1 MAAGLWTLSSSEPG
15 RFPAHR
21 PPLAPAPSAG
31 EAEDRVALRSVVLQ
45 AEQGQIQ
52 IHTENIFPIIKKAVY
67 SGHEV
72 FLRELVSNG
81 VDAISKRR
89 MAAMAGD
96 CSEGPEG
103 KISIRI
109 DREAKTLTISDNG
122 IGMSADEVKRYI
134 NQVAFSSA
142 EDFLEKYKSE
152 SDAIIGHFG
161 LGFYSSFMVAKQVE
175 LVTLSAREGSEAVC
189 WSCDGSPSFNLEGAE
204 RSEPGTD
211 VVLHLMEEELEYI
224 EPARIKT
231 LITTYCDF
239 MPVEVQLEGETVNKR
254 EAPWRKSARDLKDED
269 YIELYRYLYPFQGDP
284 LLWVHLNTDY
294 PYNLQG
300 ILYFPKFTGRAD
312 WEKGE
317 IRLYC
322 NQVFVSDS
330 IKEVVPRYLLPLRGV
345 IDSPDIPLNVSRS
358 ALQTDRRVRS
368 IGGFVAK
375 KVGDR
380 LKELHR
386 DDPKRYAEIWE
397 SLAPFIKIGAMEDEK
412 FADQVAELVLFGTTA
427 PAKEQPA
434 GDQDGD
440 AWSDV
445 SKVIDP
451 IPGEGGKAYT
461 TLSGYRARLDA
472 AHDKRILY
480 CTDEAAQA
488 GALALWKS
496 QGAEVLLAD
505 TFIDSQFI
513 PWLEYRHEELKFQ
526 RVDAELDDSL
536 QEKDSELADAEGK
549 DASEKLREL
558 FKAAL
563 ANDKVT
569 IQVQSLKGDT
579 APAALILLP
588 EQMRRINDMGALMEQ
603 RLPGLPEHHVLLVNR
618 RHRLVE
624 GLLKLS
630 AGSVITTPGA
640 GAAASPSQQLAD
652 DLGRHLYEMARLAV
666 GGLEPNE
673 LAGFQQRSADL
684 MGRLMERGL

>member
-1 MAAGLWTLSSSEPG
+1 MT
-15 RFPAHR
+15 
-21 PPLAPAPSAG
+21 
-31 EAEDRVALRSVVLQ
+31 VL
-45 AEQGQIQ
+45 EQGQIQ

-96 CSEGPEG
+96 CSEGPEA

-109 DREAKTLTISDNG
+109 DREAQTLTISDNG
-122 IGMSADEVKRYI
+122 IGMNVDEVKRYI

-142 EDFLEKYKSE
+142 EDFLEKYKQE
-152 SDAIIGHFG
+152 NDAIIGHFG

-175 LVTLSAREGSEAVC
+175 LVSLSASAGAEAVR
-189 WSCDGSPSFNLEGAE
+189 WSCDGSPNFSLEQAE

-211 VVLHLMEEELEYI
+211 VILHLMEEELEYI
-224 EPARIKT
+224 EPARIRT

-239 MPVEVQLEGETVNKR
+239 LPVEVQLEGETVNKR
-254 EAPWRKSARDLKDED
+254 EAPWRKSPRDLTDND

-300 ILYFPKFTGRAD
+300 ILFFPKSTGRAD

-317 IRLYC
+317 IKLYC
-322 NQVFVSDS
+322 NNVFVSDS

-386 DDPKRYAEIWE
+386 DDPKRYAESWE

-412 FADQVAELVLFGTTA
+412 FADQVADLVLFGTSASPT
-427 PAKEQPA
+427 EQEP
-434 GDQDGD
+434 GEVE
-440 AWSDV
+440 S
-445 SKVIDP
+445 IDP

-461 TLSGYRARLDA
+461 TLAGYRTRLDA
-472 AHDKRILY
+472 ANDKRILY
-480 CTDEAAQA
+480 CTDEAGQA

-505 TFIDSQFI
+505 TFIDTQFI

-526 RVDAELDDSL
+526 RVDSELDESL
-536 QEKDSELADAEGK
+536 QEKESEISDADGK
-549 DASEKLREL
+549 DSSEKLRDL

-569 IQVQSLKGDT
+569 IQVQALKGDNS
-579 APAALILLP
+579 PAALILLP

-603 RLPGLPEHHVLLVNR
+603 RLPGLPDHHVLLVNR
-618 RHRLVE
+618 KHPLVE

-630 AGSVITTPGA
+630 AGSVITTG
-640 GAAASPSQQLAD
+640 GSGGSSPSQQLAD
-652 DLGRHLYEMARLAV
+652 DLGRHVYELARLAV

-673 LAGFQQRSADL
+673 LAGFQQRSSDL
-684 MGRLMERGL
+684 MGKLMERGL

>member
-1 MAAGLWTLSSSEPG
+1 
-15 RFPAHR
+15 
-21 PPLAPAPSAG
+21 
-31 EAEDRVALRSVVLQ
+31 VVLQ

-96 CSEGPEG
+96 CSEGSEG
-103 KISIRI
+103 RISIRI
-109 DREAKTLTISDNG
+109 DREANTLTISDNG

-175 LVTLSAREGSEAVC
+175 LVSLSAREGSEAVR
-189 WSCDGSPSFNLEGAE
+189 WSCDGSPRFNLEAAE

-211 VVLHLMEEELEYI
+211 VILHLMEEELEYI
-224 EPARIKT
+224 EPSRIRT

-239 MPVEVQLEGETVNKR
+239 LPVEVQLEGETVNKR
-254 EAPWRKSARDLKDED
+254 EAPWRKSPRDLTDND

-300 ILYFPKFTGRAD
+300 ILYFPKSTGRAD

-317 IRLYC
+317 IKLYC
-322 NQVFVSDS
+322 NNVFVSDS

-375 KVGDR
+375 KVADR
-380 LKELHR
+380 LKQLHR
-386 DDPKRYAEIWE
+386 DEPKRYAEIWE
-397 SLAPFIKIGAMEDEK
+397 SLAPFIKIGAMEDDK
-412 FADQVAELVLFGTTA
+412 FAEQVADLVLFGTTA
-427 PAKEQPA
+427 QAQEQPA
-434 GDQDGD
+434 QAQEQPAQAQEQPDAADDQ
-440 AWSDV
+440 ASQ
-445 SKVIDP
+445 SASLDP
-451 IPGEGGKAYT
+451 IPAENGKAYT
-461 TLSGYRARLDA
+461 TLSGYRSRLA
-472 AHDKRILY
+472 ADIDKRILY
-480 CTDEAAQA
+480 CTDEAGQA

-505 TFIDSQFI
+505 TFIDTQFI

-526 RVDAELDDSL
+526 RVDSELDDSL
-536 QEKDSELADAEGK
+536 QEKESELSDADGK
-549 DASEKLREL
+549 DSSEKLRDL

-569 IQVQSLKGDT
+569 IQVQALKGEN

-603 RLPGLPEHHVLLVNR
+603 RLPGLPDHHVLLINR
-618 RHRLVE
+618 KHSLVE
-624 GLLKLS
+624 GLIKLS
-630 AGSVITTPGA
+630 AGSVITGA
-640 GAAASPSQQLAD
+640 GGSSPSQQLAD
-652 DLGRHLYEMARLAV
+652 DLSRHLYEMARLAV
-666 GGLEPNE
+666 GGLEPNQ
-673 LAGFQQRSADL
+673 LAGFQQRSCDL
-684 MGRLMERGL
+684 MGKLMERGL

>member
-1 MAAGLWTLSSSEPG
+1 MNA
-15 RFPAHR
+15 
-21 PPLAPAPSAG
+21 
-31 EAEDRVALRSVVLQ
+31 VVLQ

-96 CSEGPEG
+96 CSEGPEP

-142 EDFLEKYKSE
+142 EDFLEKYKQE
-152 SDAIIGHFG
+152 DDAIIGHFG

-175 LVTLSAREGSEAVC
+175 LVTLSAREGSEAVR
-189 WSCDGSPSFNLEGAE
+189 WSCDGSPNFSLESAE

-211 VVLHLMEEELEYI
+211 VILHLMEEEEEYI
-224 EPARIKT
+224 EPARIRT

-254 EAPWRKSARDLKDED
+254 EAPWRKSPRDLTDND

-300 ILYFPKFTGRAD
+300 ILYFPKSTGRAD

-317 IRLYC
+317 IKLYC
-322 NQVFVSDS
+322 NNVFVSDS

-375 KVGDR
+375 KVADR
-380 LKELHR
+380 LKQLHR
-386 DDPKRYAEIWE
+386 DEPKRYAEIWE
-397 SLAPFIKIGAMEDEK
+397 SLAPFIKIGAMEDDK
-412 FADQVAELVLFGTTA
+412 FAEQVADLVLFGTTA
-427 PAKEQPA
+427 PAGE
-434 GDQDGD
+434 GD
-440 AWSDV
+440 SP
-445 SKVIDP
+445 DP
-451 IPGEGGKAYT
+451 IPGENNKTFT
-461 TLSGYRARLDA
+461 TLAGYRSRLSADN
-472 AHDKRILY
+472 DKRILY
-480 CTDEAAQA
+480 CTDEAGQA
-488 GALALWKS
+488 GALALWKG

-505 TFIDSQFI
+505 TFIDTQFI

-526 RVDAELDDSL
+526 RVDSELDDSL
-536 QEKDSELADAEGK
+536 QEKESELADADGK
-549 DASEKLREL
+549 DSSEKVRDL
-558 FKAAL
+558 FKNAL
-563 ANDKVT
+563 NNDKVT
-569 IQVQSLKGDT
+569 IQVQALKGDN

-603 RLPGLPEHHVLLVNR
+603 RLPGLPDHHVLLVNR
-618 RHRLVE
+618 KHRLVE

-630 AGSVITTPGA
+630 AGSVITGA
-640 GAAASPSQQLAD
+640 GASSPSQQLAD
-652 DLGRHLYEMARLAV
+652 DLSRHVYEMARLAV
-666 GGLEPNE
+666 GGLEPNQ
-673 LAGFQQRSADL
+673 LAGFQQRSCDL
-684 MGRLMERGL
+684 MGQLMDRGL

>member
-1 MAAGLWTLSSSEPG
+1 MG
-15 RFPAHR
+15 RGIWAIPRRVPA
-21 PPLAPAPSAG
+21 
-31 EAEDRVALRSVVLQ
+31 VLQ

-96 CSEGPEG
+96 CSEGSDG
-103 KISIRI
+103 KIQIRI

-122 IGMSADEVKRYI
+122 IGMTADEVKRYI

-161 LGFYSSFMVAKQVE
+161 LGFYSSFMVAAQVE
-175 LVTLSAREGSEAVC
+175 LVTLSAREGSEAVR
-189 WSCDGSPSFNLEGAE
+189 WSCDGSPRFSLEAAS
-204 RSEPGTD
+204 RSEAGTD
-211 VVLHLMEEELEYI
+211 VILHLMEEELEYI

-254 EAPWRKSARDLKDED
+254 EAPWRKSPRDLSDQD

-300 ILYFPKFTGRAD
+300 ILYFPKLTGRAD

-317 IRLYC
+317 IKLYC

-386 DDPKRYAEIWE
+386 DEPKRYAEIWE
-397 SLAPFIKIGAMEDEK
+397 SLAPFIKIGAMEDDK
-412 FADQVAELVLFGTTA
+412 FADQVADLVLFGTTS
-427 PAKEQPA
+427 PAT
-434 GDQDGD
+434 D
-440 AWSDV
+440 ADSA
-445 SKVIDP
+445 DP
-451 IPGEGGKAYT
+451 IPAEGGKTFT
-461 TLSGYRARLDA
+461 TLSGYRSRLDA
-472 AHDKRILY
+472 ANDKRILY
-480 CTDEAAQA
+480 CTDEAGQA

-526 RVDAELDDSL
+526 RVDAELDDTL
-536 QEKDSELADAEGK
+536 QDKESELADAEGK
-549 DASEKLREL
+549 DSSEKLRDL

-563 ANDKVT
+563 ADDKVT
-569 IQVQSLKGDT
+569 IQVQALKGDN

-603 RLPGLPEHHVLLVNR
+603 RLPGLPDHHVLLINR
-618 RHRLVE
+618 RHKLVE

-630 AGSVITTPGA
+630 AGSVITGA
-640 GAAASPSQQLAD
+640 TGGSPSQQLAD
-652 DLGRHLYEMARLAV
+652 DLSRHLYEMARLAV
-666 GGLEPNE
+666 GGLEPNQ
-673 LAGFQQRSADL
+673 LAGFQQRSSDL

>member
-1 MAAGLWTLSSSEPG
+1 MP
-15 RFPAHR
+15 
-21 PPLAPAPSAG
+21 
-31 EAEDRVALRSVVLQ
+31 VL
-45 AEQGQIQ
+45 EEKGQIQ

-96 CSEGPEG
+96 CSEGAEG
-103 KISIRI
+103 LINVRI
-109 DREAKTLTISDNG
+109 DREKNTLTISDNG
-122 IGMSADEVKRYI
+122 IGMDADEVKRYI

-152 SDAIIGHFG
+152 GDAIIGHFG

-175 LVTLSAREGSEAVC
+175 LVTLSAREGSEAVR
-189 WSCDGSPSFNLEGAE
+189 WSCDGSPSFTLEAAE

-211 VVLHLMEEELEYI
+211 VILHLMEEELEYI
-224 EPARIKT
+224 EPSRIRT

-239 MPVEVQLEGETVNKR
+239 LPVAVQLEGETVNKR
-254 EAPWRKSARDLKDED
+254 ESPWRKSPRDLSDND

-300 ILYFPKFTGRAD
+300 ILFFPKSSGRAD

-317 IRLYC
+317 IKLYC
-322 NQVFVSDS
+322 NNVFVSDS

-375 KVGDR
+375 KVADR
-380 LKELHR
+380 LKQLHK
-386 DDPKRYAEIWE
+386 DEPKRYAEIWE
-397 SLAPFIKIGAMEDEK
+397 SLAPFIKIGAMEDDK
-412 FADQVAELVLFGTTA
+412 FADQVADLVLFGTTA
-427 PAKEQPA
+427 QPQEQEQEQPA
-434 GDQDGD
+434 ATDEPTSANQGL
-440 AWSDV
+440 
-445 SKVIDP
+445 DP
-451 IPGEGGKAYT
+451 IPGENGKVFT
-461 TLSGYRARLDA
+461 TLAGYRSRLDA
-472 AHDKRILY
+472 ANDKRILY
-480 CTDEAAQA
+480 CSDEAGQA
-488 GALALWKS
+488 GPLALWKS

-505 TFIDSQFI
+505 TFIDTQFI

-526 RVDAELDDSL
+526 RVDSELDDSL
-536 QEKDSELADAEGK
+536 QEKESELADADGK
-549 DASEKLREL
+549 DSSEKLRSL
-558 FKAAL
+558 FKGAL

-569 IQVQSLKGDT
+569 IQVQALKGDD

-603 RLPGLPEHHVLLVNR
+603 RLPSLPDHHVLVVNR
-618 RHRLVE
+618 RHPLVE

-630 AGSVITTPGA
+630 AGSVITTPG
-640 GAAASPSQQLAD
+640 GSVGGSSPSQQLAD
-652 DLGRHLYEMARLAV
+652 DLSRHLYELARLTV
-666 GGLEPNE
+666 GGLEPNQ
-673 LAGFQQRSADL
+673 LAGFQQRSAAV
-684 MGRLMERGL
+684 MSRLMERGL

>member
-1 MAAGLWTLSSSEPG
+1 MT
-15 RFPAHR
+15 
-21 PPLAPAPSAG
+21 
-31 EAEDRVALRSVVLQ
+31 VL
-45 AEQGQIQ
+45 EQGQIQ

-96 CSEGPEG
+96 CSEGPEA

-109 DREAKTLTISDNG
+109 DREAKTLTITDNG
-122 IGMSADEVKRYI
+122 IGMNVDEVKRYI

-142 EDFLEKYKSE
+142 EDFLEKYKQE
-152 SDAIIGHFG
+152 NDAIIGHFG

-175 LVTLSAREGSEAVC
+175 LVSLSASAGAEAVR
-189 WSCDGSPSFNLEGAE
+189 WSCDGSPNFSLEEAE

-211 VVLHLMEEELEYI
+211 VILHLMEEELEYI
-224 EPARIKT
+224 EPARIRT

-239 MPVEVQLEGETVNKR
+239 LPVQVQLEGETVNKR
-254 EAPWRKSARDLKDED
+254 EAPWRKSPRDLSDND

-300 ILYFPKFTGRAD
+300 ILFFPKSSGRAD

-317 IRLYC
+317 IKLYC
-322 NQVFVSDS
+322 NNVFVSDS

-380 LKELHR
+380 LKELHKE
-386 DDPKRYAEIWE
+386 DPKRYADSWE

-412 FADQVAELVLFGTTA
+412 FADQVADLVLFGTSA
-427 PAKEQPA
+427 SPAEQQP
-434 GDQDGD
+434 GEDE
-440 AWSDV
+440 S
-445 SKVIDP
+445 IDP
-451 IPGEGGKAYT
+451 IPGENGKAYT
-461 TLSGYRARLDA
+461 TLAGYRTRLDA
-472 AHDKRILY
+472 ANDKRILY
-480 CTDEAAQA
+480 CTDEAGQA

-505 TFIDSQFI
+505 TFIDTQFI

-526 RVDAELDDSL
+526 RVDSELDESL
-536 QEKDSELADAEGK
+536 QEKESEISDADGK
-549 DASEKLREL
+549 DNSEKLRDL

-569 IQVQSLKGDT
+569 IQVQALKGEN

-588 EQMRRINDMGALMEQ
+588 EQMRRLNDMGALMEQ
-603 RLPGLPEHHVLLVNR
+603 RLPGLPDHHVLLVNR
-618 RHRLVE
+618 KHKLVE
-624 GLLKLS
+624 GLLTLS
-630 AGSVITTPGA
+630 AGSVITTSGS
-640 GAAASPSQQLAD
+640 GNSSSPSQQLAD
-652 DLGRHLYEMARLAV
+652 DLGRHVYELARLAV

-684 MGRLMERGL
+684 MGKLMQRGL

>member
-1 MAAGLWTLSSSEPG
+1 MT
-15 RFPAHR
+15 
-21 PPLAPAPSAG
+21 
-31 EAEDRVALRSVVLQ
+31 VL
-45 AEQGQIQ
+45 EQGQIQ

-89 MAAMAGD
+89 MASMGGD
-96 CSEGPEG
+96 CSEGPEAS
-103 KISIRI
+103 ISIRI
-109 DREAKTLTISDNG
+109 NREANTLTISDNG
-122 IGMSADEVKRYI
+122 IGMTADEVKRYI

-142 EDFLEKYKSE
+142 EDFLEKYKQE

-175 LVTLSAREGSEAVC
+175 LVTLSARPDSQAVR
-189 WSCDGSPSFNLEGAE
+189 WSCDGSPNFSLEAAD

-211 VVLHLMEEELEYI
+211 VILHLMEEELEYI
-224 EPARIKT
+224 EPSRIRN

-254 EAPWRKSARDLKDED
+254 EAPWRKSPRDLTDDD
-269 YIELYRYLYPFQGDP
+269 YIQLYRYLYPFQGDP

-300 ILYFPKFTGRAD
+300 ILYFPKLTGRAD

-368 IGGFVAK
+368 IGSFVAK

-380 LKELHR
+380 LKQLHQ
-386 DDPKRYAEIWE
+386 DDAKRYAEIWE
-397 SLAPFIKIGAMEDEK
+397 SLAPFIKIGAMEDDK
-412 FADQVAELVLFGTTA
+412 FAEQVADLVLFATSALAQEGGEA
-427 PAKEQPA
+427 ELANP
-434 GDQDGD
+434 
-440 AWSDV
+440 
-445 SKVIDP
+445 DP
-451 IPGEGGKAYT
+451 IPAEGGKAFT
-461 TLSGYRARLDA
+461 TLGGYRSRLTADHA
-472 AHDKRILY
+472 SRILY
-480 CTDEAAQA
+480 CTDEAGQA
-488 GALALWKS
+488 GPLALWKG

-505 TFIDSQFI
+505 TFIDTQFI
-513 PWLEYRHEELKFQ
+513 PWLEMRHGELKFQ

-536 QEKDSELADAEGK
+536 QEKESEISDADGK
-549 DASEKLREL
+549 DASEKVRDL

-563 ANDKVT
+563 ANDKIT
-569 IQVQSLKGDT
+569 IQVQALKGDN

-603 RLPGLPEHHVLLVNR
+603 RLPGLPDHHVLLINR
-618 RHRLVE
+618 KHPLVE

-630 AGSVITTPGA
+630 AGSVITTSA
-640 GAAASPSQQLAD
+640 GSAGGSPSQELATG
-652 DLGRHLYEMARLAV
+652 LGRHVYEMARLAV

-673 LAGFQQRSADL
+673 LAGFQQRSCDL
-684 MGRLMERGL
+684 MGQLMDRGL

>member
-1 MAAGLWTLSSSEPG
+1 MG
-15 RFPAHR
+15 RLPAHGS
-21 PPLAPAPSAG
+21 PLALATTPG
-31 EAEDRVALRSVVLQ
+31 ESGTHVASKTVVLQ

-96 CSEGPEG
+96 CSEGAEG
-103 KISIRI
+103 RISIRI
-109 DREAKTLTISDNG
+109 DREANTLTISDNG
-122 IGMSADEVKRYI
+122 IGMTADEVKRYI

-142 EDFLEKYKSE
+142 EDFLEKYKQE
-152 SDAIIGHFG
+152 NDAIIGHFG

-175 LVTLSAREGSEAVC
+175 LITLSARDGSEAVR
-189 WSCDGSPSFNLEGAE
+189 WSCDGSPNFSLEAAE

-224 EPARIKT
+224 EPARIRT

-254 EAPWRKSARDLKDED
+254 EAPWRKSPRELTDDD

-300 ILYFPKFTGRAD
+300 ILYFPKSTGRAD

-317 IRLYC
+317 IKLYC

-380 LKELHR
+380 LKDLHR

-397 SLAPFIKIGAMEDEK
+397 SLAPFIKIGAMEDDK
-412 FADQVAELVLFGTTA
+412 FADQVSELVLFGTTA
-427 PAKEQPA
+427 SAAEGESP
-434 GDQDGD
+434 
-440 AWSDV
+440 
-445 SKVIDP
+445 DP
-451 IPGEGGKAYT
+451 IPGTDGKAYT
-461 TLSGYRARLDA
+461 TLGGYRSRLDA
-472 AHDKRILY
+472 AQDKRILY
-480 CTDEAAQA
+480 CTDEAGQA
-488 GALALWKS
+488 GALALWKG

-505 TFIDSQFI
+505 TFIDTQFI
-513 PWLEYRHEELKFQ
+513 PWLEYRHSELKFQ
-526 RVDAELDDSL
+526 RVDSELDDSL
-536 QEKDSELADAEGK
+536 QEKESELSDADGK
-549 DASEKLREL
+549 DSSEKVREL
-558 FKAAL
+558 FKTAL

-569 IQVQSLKGDT
+569 IQVQALKGDQ

-618 RHRLVE
+618 RHPLVE

-630 AGSVITTPGA
+630 AGSVITGTGS
-640 GAAASPSQQLAD
+640 SPSQQLAD
-652 DLGRHLYEMARLAV
+652 DLSRHIYEMARLAV
-666 GGLEPNE
+666 GGLEPNQ
-673 LAGFQQRSADL
+673 LAGFQQRSCDL
-684 MGRLMERGL
+684 MGRLMERGI

>member
-1 MAAGLWTLSSSEPG
+1 MHET
-15 RFPAHR
+15 
-21 PPLAPAPSAG
+21 
-31 EAEDRVALRSVVLQ
+31 VLQ
-45 AEQGQIQ
+45 TEQGQIQ

-103 KISIRI
+103 KVSIRI

-122 IGMSADEVKRYI
+122 IGMNAEEVKRYI

-175 LVTLSAREGSEAVC
+175 LVTLSAREGSEAVR
-189 WSCDGSPSFNLEGAE
+189 WSCDGSPSFTLEAAE

-211 VVLHLMEEELEYI
+211 VILHLMEEELEYI
-224 EPARIKT
+224 EPARIRT

-239 MPVEVQLEGETVNKR
+239 LPVEVQLEGETVNKR
-254 EAPWRKSARDLKDED
+254 ESPWRKSPRDLSDND

-294 PYNLQG
+294 PYTLQG
-300 ILYFPKFTGRAD
+300 ILYFPKSTGRAD

-317 IRLYC
+317 IKLYC
-322 NQVFVSDS
+322 NNVFVSDS

-386 DDPKRYAEIWE
+386 DDPKRYAEIWD
-397 SLAPFIKIGAMEDEK
+397 SLAPFIKIGAMEDDK

-427 PAKEQPA
+427 AATQDEPAEGQ
-434 GDQDGD
+434 
-440 AWSDV
+440 SL
-445 SKVIDP
+445 DP
-451 IPGEGGKAYT
+451 IPGPEGKAFT
-461 TLSGYRARLDA
+461 TLSGYRSRLEA
-472 AHDKRILY
+472 GNDKRILY

-505 TFIDSQFI
+505 TFIDTQFI
-513 PWLEYRHEELKFQ
+513 PWLEQRHEELKFQ
-526 RVDAELDDSL
+526 RVDSELDDSL
-536 QEKDSELADAEGK
+536 QEQESELADADGK

-558 FKAAL
+558 FRKAL
-563 ANDKVT
+563 NNDKVT
-569 IQVQSLKGDT
+569 LQVQALKGDN

-588 EQMRRINDMGALMEQ
+588 EQMRRFNDLDALMQ
-603 RLPGLPEHHVLLVNR
+603 QKLPGLPDHHVLLINR
-618 RHRLVE
+618 RHPLVA
-624 GLLKLS
+624 GLQKLS
-630 AGSVITTPGA
+630 AGAILTT
-640 GAAASPSQQLAD
+640 GAAESPSEQLAG
-652 DLGRHLYEMARLAV
+652 DLSRHLYDLARLAV

-673 LAGFQQRSADL
+673 LAGFQQRSSDL
-684 MGRLMERGL
+684 MGRLMEKLA

>member
-1 MAAGLWTLSSSEPG
+1 
-15 RFPAHR
+15 
-21 PPLAPAPSAG
+21 
-31 EAEDRVALRSVVLQ
+31 
-45 AEQGQIQ
+45 
-52 IHTENIFPIIKKAVY
+52 
-67 SGHEV
+67 
-72 FLRELVSNG
+72 
-81 VDAISKRR
+81 
-89 MAAMAGD
+89 
-96 CSEGPEG
+96 
-103 KISIRI
+103 
-109 DREAKTLTISDNG
+109 
-122 IGMSADEVKRYI
+122 
-134 NQVAFSSA
+134 
-142 EDFLEKYKSE
+142 
-152 SDAIIGHFG
+152 
-161 LGFYSSFMVAKQVE
+161 VAKQVE
-175 LVTLSAREGSEAVC
+175 LVSLSASAGAEAVR
-189 WSCDGSPSFNLEGAE
+189 WSCDGSPNFSLEQAE

-211 VVLHLMEEELEYI
+211 VILHLMEEELEYI
-224 EPARIKT
+224 EPARIRT

-239 MPVEVQLEGETVNKR
+239 LPVEVQLEGETVNKR
-254 EAPWRKSARDLKDED
+254 EAPWRKSPRDLSDND

-300 ILYFPKFTGRAD
+300 ILFFPKSSGRAD

-317 IRLYC
+317 IKLYC
-322 NQVFVSDS
+322 NNVFVSDS

-386 DDPKRYAEIWE
+386 DDPKRYAESWE

-412 FADQVAELVLFGTTA
+412 FADQVADLVLFGTSASPT
-427 PAKEQPA
+427 EQEP
-434 GDQDGD
+434 GEGE
-440 AWSDV
+440 S
-445 SKVIDP
+445 IDP

-461 TLSGYRARLDA
+461 TLAGYRTRLDA
-472 AHDKRILY
+472 ANDKRILY
-480 CTDEAAQA
+480 CTDEAGQA

-505 TFIDSQFI
+505 TFIDTQFI

-526 RVDAELDDSL
+526 RVDSELDESL
-536 QEKDSELADAEGK
+536 QEKESEISDADGK
-549 DASEKLREL
+549 DSSEKLRDL

-569 IQVQSLKGDT
+569 IQVQALKGDNS
-579 APAALILLP
+579 PAALILLP

-603 RLPGLPEHHVLLVNR
+603 RLPGLPDHHVLLVNR
-618 RHRLVE
+618 KHPLVE

-630 AGSVITTPGA
+630 AGSVITTG
-640 GAAASPSQQLAD
+640 GSGGSSPSQQLAD
-652 DLGRHLYEMARLAV
+652 DLGRHVYELARLAV

-673 LAGFQQRSADL
+673 LAGFQQRSSDL
-684 MGRLMERGL
+684 MGKLMERGL

>member
-1 MAAGLWTLSSSEPG
+1 
-15 RFPAHR
+15 
-21 PPLAPAPSAG
+21 
-31 EAEDRVALRSVVLQ
+31 VVLQ

-96 CSEGPEG
+96 CSEGSEG
-103 KISIRI
+103 RIEIRI

-161 LGFYSSFMVAKQVE
+161 LGFYSSFMVARQVE
-175 LVTLSAREGSEAVC
+175 LVTLSAREGSEAVR
-189 WSCDGSPSFNLEGAE
+189 WSCDGSPSFNLEAAE
-204 RSEPGTD
+204 RGEPGTD
-211 VVLHLMEEELEYI
+211 VILHLMDDELEYI

-254 EAPWRKSARDLKDED
+254 EAPWRKSPRDLSDND

-380 LKELHR
+380 LKELYR
-386 DDPKRYAEIWE
+386 GDPKRYAEIWE

-427 PAKEQPA
+427 PAQQQPVA
-434 GDQDGD
+434 SDSGEPSGD
-440 AWSDV
+440 AWADED
-445 SKVIDP
+445 KAIDP
-451 IPGEGGKAYT
+451 IPGDGGKAYT
-461 TLSGYRARLDA
+461 TLAGYRSRLEA
-472 AHDKRILY
+472 TSDKRILY
-480 CTDEAAQA
+480 CTDEAGQA

-513 PWLEYRHEELKFQ
+513 PWLEYRHEDLKFQ

-569 IQVQSLKGDT
+569 IQVQSLKGET

-640 GAAASPSQQLAD
+640 GASASPSQQLAD

>member
-1 MAAGLWTLSSSEPG
+1 MT
-15 RFPAHR
+15 
-21 PPLAPAPSAG
+21 
-31 EAEDRVALRSVVLQ
+31 VL
-45 AEQGQIQ
+45 EQGQIQ

-96 CSEGPEG
+96 CSEGTEG
-103 KISIRI
+103 IIAIRI

-122 IGMSADEVKRYI
+122 IGMTADEVKRYI

-161 LGFYSSFMVAKQVE
+161 LGFYSSFMVASRVE
-175 LVTLSAREGSEAVC
+175 LVSLSARPGAEAVR
-189 WSCDGSPSFNLEGAE
+189 WSCDGSPNFSLEGAE

-211 VVLHLMEEELEYI
+211 VILHLMEEELEYI
-224 EPARIKT
+224 EPSRIRT

-239 MPVEVQLEGETVNKR
+239 LPVAVQLDGETVNKR
-254 EAPWRKSARDLKDED
+254 EAPWRKSPRDLSDDD
-269 YIELYRYLYPFQGDP
+269 YINLYRYLYPFQGDP

-300 ILYFPKFTGRAD
+300 ILYFPRITGRAD

-386 DDPKRYAEIWE
+386 DEPARYAEIWD

-412 FADQVAELVLFGTTA
+412 FAEQVADLILYGTTA
-427 PAKEQPA
+427 AAAQPA
-434 GDQDGD
+434 EDAEETTGLDPVATDGRT
-440 AWSDV
+440 
-445 SKVIDP
+445 
-451 IPGEGGKAYT
+451 YT
-461 TLSGYRARLDA
+461 TLAGYRGRLASDNA
-472 AHDKRILY
+472 DRILY
-480 CTDEAAQA
+480 CTDEAGQA
-488 GALALWKS
+488 GALALWKG

-505 TFIDSQFI
+505 TLIDSQFI
-513 PWLEYRHEELKFQ
+513 PWLEARHGDLRFQ
-526 RVDAELDDSL
+526 RVDAELDASL
-536 QEKDSELADAEGK
+536 HEPESELADAEGK
-549 DASEKLREL
+549 DSGEKLRDL

-563 ANDKVT
+563 SNDKIT
-569 IQVQSLKGDT
+569 IQVQSLKGEGS
-579 APAALILLP
+579 PAALILLP
-588 EQMRRINDMGALMEQ
+588 EQMRRLNDMGALMEQ
-603 RLPGLPEHHVLLVNR
+603 RLPGLPDHHVLLVNR
-618 RHRLVE
+618 RHPLVE

-630 AGSVITTPGA
+630 AGAVLTGSDTT
-640 GAAASPSQQLAD
+640 SPSRQLAE
-652 DLGRHLYEMARLAV
+652 DLSRHIYEVARLAV
-666 GGLEPNE
+666 GGLEPNQ
-673 LAGFQQRSADL
+673 LAGFQQRSSDL
-684 MGRLMERGL
+684 MGQLMQRGF

>member
-1 MAAGLWTLSSSEPG
+1 MNP
-15 RFPAHR
+15 
-21 PPLAPAPSAG
+21 
-31 EAEDRVALRSVVLQ
+31 VVLQ

-89 MAAMAGD
+89 MASMAGD

-103 KISIRI
+103 LINIRI
-109 DREAKTLTISDNG
+109 DREKKTLTISDNG
-122 IGMSADEVKRYI
+122 IGMDADEVKRYI

-152 SDAIIGHFG
+152 NDAIIGHFG
-161 LGFYSSFMVAKQVE
+161 LGFYSSFMVARQVE
-175 LVTLSAREGSEAVC
+175 LVSLSAREGSEAVR
-189 WSCDGSPSFNLEGAE
+189 WSCDGSPNFTLEAAD
-204 RSEPGTD
+204 RNDAGTD
-211 VVLHLMEEELEYI
+211 VILHLMEEELEYI
-224 EPARIKT
+224 EPARIRT

-239 MPVEVQLEGETVNKR
+239 LPVAVQLEGETVNKR
-254 EAPWRKSARDLKDED
+254 ESAWRKNPRDLSDND

-300 ILYFPKFTGRAD
+300 ILYFPRSSGRAD

-317 IRLYC
+317 IKLYC
-322 NQVFVSDS
+322 NNVFVSDS

-375 KVGDR
+375 KVADR
-380 LKELHR
+380 LKQLHR
-386 DDPKRYAEIWE
+386 DEPQRYAEIWE

-412 FADQVAELVLFGTTA
+412 FADQVADLVLFGTTA
-427 PAKEQPA
+427 PGAETA
-434 GDQDGD
+434 AEG
-440 AWSDV
+440 SM
-445 SKVIDP
+445 DP
-451 IPGEGGKAYT
+451 IPAGEGKAFT
-461 TLSGYRARLDA
+461 TLAGYRSRLGPA
-472 AHDKRILY
+472 NDKRILY
-480 CTDEAAQA
+480 CTDEAGQA
-488 GALALWKS
+488 GALALWRS

-505 TFIDSQFI
+505 TFIDTQFI

-536 QEKDSELADAEGK
+536 KDQENELADADGK
-549 DASEKLREL
+549 DAGEKLRDL
-558 FKAAL
+558 FKSAL
-563 ANDKVT
+563 ADDKVT
-569 IQVQSLKGDT
+569 IQVQALKGEG

-588 EQMRRINDMGALMEQ
+588 EQMRRLNDMGALMEQ
-603 RLPGLPEHHVLLVNR
+603 RLPGLPDHHVLLINR
-618 RHRLVE
+618 RHRLVN
-624 GLLKLS
+624 GLLRLS
-630 AGSVITTPGA
+630 AGSVITGTSGA
-640 GAAASPSQQLAD
+640 AAASPSQRLAER
-652 DLGRHLYEMARLAV
+652 LSCHLYETARLAV
-666 GGLEPNE
+666 GGLEPSE

-684 MGRLMERGL
+684 MGELMERGL

>member
-1 MAAGLWTLSSSEPG
+1 
-15 RFPAHR
+15 
-21 PPLAPAPSAG
+21 
-31 EAEDRVALRSVVLQ
+31 VVLQ

-89 MAAMAGD
+89 MASMAGD

-122 IGMSADEVKRYI
+122 IGMTADEVKRYI

-142 EDFLEKYKSE
+142 EDFLEKYKQE

-175 LVTLSAREGSEAVC
+175 LLTRSARGEAEAVR
-189 WSCDGSPSFNLEGAE
+189 WSCDGSPNFSLEAAE

-211 VVLHLMEEELEYI
+211 VILHLMEEEEEYI
-224 EPARIKT
+224 EPARIRT

-254 EAPWRKSARDLKDED
+254 EAPWRKSPRELTDED

-300 ILYFPKFTGRAD
+300 ILYFPKSTGRAD

-317 IRLYC
+317 IKLYC

-368 IGGFVAK
+368 IGNFVAK

-386 DDPKRYAEIWE
+386 DEPKRYAEIWE

-427 PAKEQPA
+427 AAAE
-434 GDQDGD
+434 GDN
-440 AWSDV
+440 A
-445 SKVIDP
+445 DP
-451 IPGEGGKAYT
+451 IAAEAGKAFT
-461 TLSGYRARLDA
+461 TLGGYRSRLSSDN
-472 AHDKRILY
+472 DKRILY
-480 CTDEAAQA
+480 CTDEAGQA

-505 TFIDSQFI
+505 TFIDTQFI

-526 RVDAELDDSL
+526 RVDSELDDSL
-536 QEKDSELADAEGK
+536 QEKESELSDAEGK
-549 DASEKLREL
+549 DSSEKLRDL

-569 IQVQSLKGDT
+569 IQVQALKGEN

-588 EQMRRINDMGALMEQ
+588 EQMRRMNDMGALMEQ
-603 RLPGLPEHHVLLVNR
+603 RLPGLPDHHVLLVNR
-618 RHRLVE
+618 KHRLVE
-624 GLLKLS
+624 GLIKLS
-630 AGSVITTPGA
+630 AGSVLTGTGT
-640 GAAASPSQQLAD
+640 SPSQELAD
-652 DLGRHLYEMARLAV
+652 NLGRHLYEMARLAV

-673 LAGFQQRSADL
+673 LAGFQQRSCDL
-684 MGRLMERGL
+684 MGQLMERGL

>member
-1 MAAGLWTLSSSEPG
+1 M
-15 RFPAHR
+15 
-21 PPLAPAPSAG
+21 
-31 EAEDRVALRSVVLQ
+31 LQ

-96 CSEGPEG
+96 CAEGSEGQ
-103 KISIRI
+103 IRIRI

-122 IGMSADEVKRYI
+122 IGMTADEVKRYI

-142 EDFLEKYKSE
+142 EDFLEKYKQE
-152 SDAIIGHFG
+152 NDAIIGHFG

-175 LVTLSAREGSEAVC
+175 LVTLSARDGSEAVR
-189 WSCDGSPSFNLEGAE
+189 WSCDGSPNFSLEGAE

-224 EPARIKT
+224 EPARIRT

-254 EAPWRKSARDLKDED
+254 EAPWRKSPRDLTDDD

-300 ILYFPKFTGRAD
+300 ILYFPKASGRAD

-317 IRLYC
+317 IKLYC

-380 LKELHR
+380 LKDLHR

-397 SLAPFIKIGAMEDEK
+397 SLAPFIKIGAMEDDK
-412 FADQVAELVLFGTTA
+412 FADQVSDLVLFGTTA
-427 PAKEQPA
+427 GAA
-434 GDQDGD
+434 DGE
-440 AWSDV
+440 SP
-445 SKVIDP
+445 DP
-451 IPGEGGKAYT
+451 IPGADGKAYT
-461 TLSGYRARLDA
+461 TLGGYRSRLDA
-472 AHDKRILY
+472 ANDKRILY
-480 CTDEAAQA
+480 CTDEAGQA
-488 GALALWKS
+488 GALALWTG

-505 TFIDSQFI
+505 TFIDTQFI
-513 PWLEYRHEELKFQ
+513 PWLEYRHNELKFQ
-526 RVDAELDDSL
+526 RVDSELDASL
-536 QEKDSELADAEGK
+536 QEKDTDLSDADGK
-549 DASEKLREL
+549 DSSDKVRDL
-558 FKAAL
+558 FKTAL
-563 ANDKVT
+563 GNDKVT
-569 IQVQSLKGDT
+569 IQVQALKGEQS
-579 APAALILLP
+579 PAALILLP

-618 RHRLVE
+618 RHPLVE

-630 AGSVITTPGA
+630 AGSVITGS
-640 GAAASPSQQLAD
+640 GNSPSQQLAD
-652 DLGRHLYEMARLAV
+652 DLSRHIYEMARLAV
-666 GGLEPNE
+666 GGLEPNQ
-673 LAGFQQRSADL
+673 LAGFQQRSCDL
-684 MGRLMERGL
+684 MGRLMERGI

>member
-1 MAAGLWTLSSSEPG
+1 MT
-15 RFPAHR
+15 
-21 PPLAPAPSAG
+21 
-31 EAEDRVALRSVVLQ
+31 VL
-45 AEQGQIQ
+45 EQGQIQ

-96 CSEGPEG
+96 CSEGSEG
-103 KISIRI
+103 TIAIRI

-122 IGMSADEVKRYI
+122 IGMTADEVKRYI

-161 LGFYSSFMVAKQVE
+161 LGFYSSFMVAARVE
-175 LVTLSAREGSEAVC
+175 LVSLSARPAAEAVR
-189 WSCDGSPSFNLEGAE
+189 WSCDGSPNFSLEGAE

-211 VVLHLMEEELEYI
+211 VILHLMEEELEYI
-224 EPARIKT
+224 EPSRIRT

-239 MPVEVQLEGETVNKR
+239 LPVAVQLDGETVNKR
-254 EAPWRKSARDLKDED
+254 EAPWRKSPRDLSDDD
-269 YIELYRYLYPFQGDP
+269 YISLYRYLYPFQGDP

-300 ILYFPKFTGRAD
+300 ILYFPRITGRAD

-386 DDPKRYAEIWE
+386 DEPARYAEIWD

-412 FADQVAELVLFGTTA
+412 FAEQVADLILYGTTA
-427 PAKEQPA
+427 AAAQP
-434 GDQDGD
+434 GDGGENVSTLDPVATDGRT
-440 AWSDV
+440 
-445 SKVIDP
+445 
-451 IPGEGGKAYT
+451 YT
-461 TLSGYRARLDA
+461 TLAGYRGRLAGDNA
-472 AHDKRILY
+472 DRILY
-480 CTDEAAQA
+480 CTDEAGQA
-488 GALALWKS
+488 GALALWKG

-505 TFIDSQFI
+505 TLIDSQFI
-513 PWLEYRHEELKFQ
+513 PWLEARHGDLRFQ
-526 RVDAELDDSL
+526 RVDAELDASL
-536 QEKDSELADAEGK
+536 HEPESELADAEGK
-549 DASEKLREL
+549 DSGEKLRDL

-563 ANDKVT
+563 ADDKIT
-569 IQVQSLKGDT
+569 IQVQSLKGEGS
-579 APAALILLP
+579 PAALILLP
-588 EQMRRINDMGALMEQ
+588 EQMRRLNDMGALMEQ
-603 RLPGLPEHHVLLVNR
+603 RLPGLPDHHVLLVNR
-618 RHRLVE
+618 RHPLVE

-630 AGSVITTPGA
+630 AGAVITGSDTT
-640 GAAASPSQQLAD
+640 SPSRQLAE
-652 DLGRHLYEMARLAV
+652 DLSRHIYEVARLAV
-666 GGLEPNE
+666 GGLEANQ
-673 LAGFQQRSADL
+673 LAGFQQRSSDL
-684 MGRLMERGL
+684 MGQLMQRGL

>member
-1 MAAGLWTLSSSEPG
+1 MGHGIWSKPRRE
-15 RFPAHR
+15 
-21 PPLAPAPSAG
+21 SA
-31 EAEDRVALRSVVLQ
+31 VLQ

-96 CSEGPEG
+96 CSEGSEG
-103 KISIRI
+103 RIQIRI

-122 IGMSADEVKRYI
+122 IGMTADEVKRYI

-161 LGFYSSFMVAKQVE
+161 LGFYSSFMVAAQVE
-175 LVTLSAREGSEAVC
+175 LVTLSAREGSEAVR
-189 WSCDGSPSFNLEGAE
+189 WSCDGSPRFSLEAATRG
-204 RSEPGTD
+204 EPGTD
-211 VVLHLMEEELEYI
+211 VILHLMEEELEYI
-224 EPARIKT
+224 EPARIRT

-254 EAPWRKSARDLKDED
+254 EAPWRKSPRDLSDND

-317 IRLYC
+317 IKLYC

-375 KVGDR
+375 KVADR

-386 DDPKRYAEIWE
+386 DEPRRYAEIWE
-397 SLAPFIKIGAMEDEK
+397 SLAPFIKIGAMEDDK
-412 FADQVAELVLFGTTA
+412 FADQVADLVLFGTTGVA
-427 PAKEQPA
+427 AE
-434 GDQDGD
+434 GDNP
-440 AWSDV
+440 
-445 SKVIDP
+445 DP
-451 IPGEGGKAYT
+451 IPAEGGKAFT
-461 TLSGYRARLDA
+461 TLTGYRSRLDGA
-472 AHDKRILY
+472 NDKRILY
-480 CTDEAAQA
+480 CSDEAGQA

-513 PWLEYRHEELKFQ
+513 PWLEYRHEDLKFQ
-526 RVDAELDDSL
+526 RVDAELDDTL
-536 QEKDSELADAEGK
+536 QDKDSELADADGK
-549 DASEKLREL
+549 DSSEKLRDL

-563 ANDKVT
+563 ADDKVT
-569 IQVQSLKGDT
+569 IQVQALKGEQ

-603 RLPGLPEHHVLLVNR
+603 RLPGLPDHHVLLVNR

-630 AGSVITTPGA
+630 AGSVITGA
-640 GAAASPSQQLAD
+640 GGSSPSQQLAD
-652 DLGRHLYEMARLAV
+652 DLSRHLYEMARLAV
-666 GGLEPNE
+666 GGLEPNQ
-673 LAGFQQRSADL
+673 LAGFQQRSSDL

>member
-1 MAAGLWTLSSSEPG
+1 MA
-15 RFPAHR
+15 
-21 PPLAPAPSAG
+21 
-31 EAEDRVALRSVVLQ
+31 VL
-45 AEQGQIQ
+45 EEKGQIQ

-89 MAAMAGD
+89 MAAMGGD
-96 CSEGPEG
+96 CSEGADG
-103 KISIRI
+103 LISIRI
-109 DREAKTLTISDNG
+109 DREANTLTISDNG
-122 IGMSADEVKRYI
+122 IGMTADEVKRYI

-142 EDFLEKYKSE
+142 EEFLEKYKSE
-152 SDAIIGHFG
+152 NDAIIGHFG
-161 LGFYSSFMVAKQVE
+161 LGFYSSFMVARQVE
-175 LVTLSAREGSEAVC
+175 LVTLSARAGAEAVR
-189 WSCDGSPSFNLEGAE
+189 WSCDGSPQFSLEAAE

-211 VVLHLMEEELEYI
+211 VILHLMEEELEYI
-224 EPARIKT
+224 EPSRIRT

-239 MPVEVQLEGETVNKR
+239 LPVEVQLEGETVNRR
-254 EAPWRKSARDLKDED
+254 EAPWRKSPRELSDDD
-269 YIELYRYLYPFQGDP
+269 YIQFYRYLYPFQGDP

-300 ILYFPKFTGRAD
+300 ILYFPRITGRAD

-317 IRLYC
+317 IKLYC

-386 DDPKRYAEIWE
+386 DDPGRYAEMWD

-412 FADQVAELVLFGTTA
+412 FADQVADLVLFGTTA
-427 PAKEQPA
+427 PAGEGENP
-434 GDQDGD
+434 
-440 AWSDV
+440 
-445 SKVIDP
+445 DP
-451 IPGEGGKAYT
+451 IPVNDRAYT
-461 TLSGYRARLDA
+461 TLAGFRSRLA
-472 AHDKRILY
+472 ADNDKRILY
-480 CTDEAAQA
+480 CTDEAGQA
-488 GALALWKS
+488 GALSLWRG

-505 TFIDSQFI
+505 TLIDSQFL
-513 PWLEYRHEELKFQ
+513 PWLEMRHDELKFQ
-526 RVDAELDDSL
+526 RVDAELDESL
-536 QEKDSELADAEGK
+536 QDQESELSDADGK
-549 DASEKLREL
+549 DATERLRDL
-558 FKAAL
+558 FKQAL

-569 IQVQSLKGDT
+569 IQVQALKGDN

-603 RLPGLPEHHVLLVNR
+603 RLPGLPDHHVLLVNR
-618 RHRLVE
+618 RHPLVE
-624 GLLKLS
+624 GLLRLS
-630 AGSVITTPGA
+630 AGAVITAPTG
-640 GAAASPSQQLAD
+640 GSASPSQQLAD

-666 GGLEPNE
+666 GGLEPNQ
-673 LAGFQQRSADL
+673 LAGFQQRSSDL
-684 MGRLMERGL
+684 MGRLMQRGL

>member
-1 MAAGLWTLSSSEPG
+1 LISS
-15 RFPAHR
+15 
-21 PPLAPAPSAG
+21 
-31 EAEDRVALRSVVLQ
+31 VVVLQ

-96 CSEGPEG
+96 CSEGSEG
-103 KISIRI
+103 RISIRI
-109 DREAKTLTISDNG
+109 DREANTLTISDNG

-175 LVTLSAREGSEAVC
+175 LVSLSAREGSEAVR
-189 WSCDGSPSFNLEGAE
+189 WSCDGSPRFNLEAAE

-211 VVLHLMEEELEYI
+211 VILHLMEEELEYI
-224 EPARIKT
+224 EPSRIRT

-239 MPVEVQLEGETVNKR
+239 LPVEVQLEGETVNKR
-254 EAPWRKSARDLKDED
+254 EAPWRKSPRDLTDND

-300 ILYFPKFTGRAD
+300 ILYFPKSTGRAD

-317 IRLYC
+317 IKLYC
-322 NQVFVSDS
+322 NNVFVSDS

-375 KVGDR
+375 KVADR
-380 LKELHR
+380 LKQLHR
-386 DDPKRYAEIWE
+386 DEPKRYAEIWE
-397 SLAPFIKIGAMEDEK
+397 SLAPFIKIGAMEDDK
-412 FADQVAELVLFGTTA
+412 FAEQVADLVLFGTTA
-427 PAKEQPA
+427 QAQEQPA
-434 GDQDGD
+434 QAQEQPDAADDQ
-440 AWSDV
+440 ASQ
-445 SKVIDP
+445 SASLDP
-451 IPGEGGKAYT
+451 IPAENGKAYT
-461 TLSGYRARLDA
+461 TLSGYRSRLA
-472 AHDKRILY
+472 ADIDKRILY
-480 CTDEAAQA
+480 CTDEAGQA

-505 TFIDSQFI
+505 TFIDTQFI

-526 RVDAELDDSL
+526 RVDSELDDSL
-536 QEKDSELADAEGK
+536 QEKESELSDADGK
-549 DASEKLREL
+549 DSSEKLRDL

-569 IQVQSLKGDT
+569 IQVQALKGEN

-603 RLPGLPEHHVLLVNR
+603 RLPGLPDHHVLLINR
-618 RHRLVE
+618 KHSLVE
-624 GLLKLS
+624 GLIKLS
-630 AGSVITTPGA
+630 AGSVITGA
-640 GAAASPSQQLAD
+640 GGSSPSQQLAD
-652 DLGRHLYEMARLAV
+652 DLSRHLYEMARLAV
-666 GGLEPNE
+666 GGLEPNQ
-673 LAGFQQRSADL
+673 LAGFQQRSCDL
-684 MGRLMERGL
+684 MGKLMERGL

>member
-1 MAAGLWTLSSSEPG
+1 
-15 RFPAHR
+15 
-21 PPLAPAPSAG
+21 
-31 EAEDRVALRSVVLQ
+31 VVLQ

-89 MAAMAGD
+89 MASMAGD

-122 IGMSADEVKRYI
+122 IGMTADEVKRYI

-142 EDFLEKYKSE
+142 EDFLEKYKQE

-175 LVTLSAREGSEAVC
+175 LLTRSARGEAEAVR
-189 WSCDGSPSFNLEGAE
+189 WSCDGSPNFSLEAAE

-211 VVLHLMEEELEYI
+211 VILHLMEEEEEYI
-224 EPARIKT
+224 EPARIRT

-254 EAPWRKSARDLKDED
+254 EAPWRKSPRELTDED

-300 ILYFPKFTGRAD
+300 ILYFPKSTGRAD

-317 IRLYC
+317 IKLYC

-368 IGGFVAK
+368 IGNFVAK

-386 DDPKRYAEIWE
+386 DEPKRYAEIWE

-427 PAKEQPA
+427 AAAE
-434 GDQDGD
+434 GDN
-440 AWSDV
+440 A
-445 SKVIDP
+445 DP
-451 IPGEGGKAYT
+451 IAAEAGKAFT
-461 TLSGYRARLDA
+461 TLGGYRSRLSSDN
-472 AHDKRILY
+472 DKRILY
-480 CTDEAAQA
+480 CTDEAGQA

-505 TFIDSQFI
+505 TFIDTQFI

-526 RVDAELDDSL
+526 RVDSELDDSL
-536 QEKDSELADAEGK
+536 QEKESELSDAEGK
-549 DASEKLREL
+549 DSSEKLRDL

-569 IQVQSLKGDT
+569 IQVQALKGEN

-588 EQMRRINDMGALMEQ
+588 EQMRRMNDMGALMEQ

-618 RHRLVE
+618 KHRLVE
-624 GLLKLS
+624 GLIKLS
-630 AGSVITTPGA
+630 AGSVLTGTGT
-640 GAAASPSQQLAD
+640 SPSQELAD
-652 DLGRHLYEMARLAV
+652 NLGRHLYEMARLAV

-673 LAGFQQRSADL
+673 LAGFQQRSCDL
-684 MGRLMERGL
+684 MGQLMERGL

>member
-1 MAAGLWTLSSSEPG
+1 
-15 RFPAHR
+15 
-21 PPLAPAPSAG
+21 
-31 EAEDRVALRSVVLQ
+31 VVLQ

-96 CSEGPEG
+96 CAEGSEGQ
-103 KISIRI
+103 IRIRI

-122 IGMSADEVKRYI
+122 IGMTADEVKRYI

-142 EDFLEKYKSE
+142 EDFLEKYKQE
-152 SDAIIGHFG
+152 NDAIIGHFG

-175 LVTLSAREGSEAVC
+175 LVTLSARDGSEAVR
-189 WSCDGSPSFNLEGAE
+189 WSCDGSPNFSLEGAE

-211 VVLHLMEEELEYI
+211 VVLHLMDEELEYI
-224 EPARIKT
+224 EPARIRT

-254 EAPWRKSARDLKDED
+254 EAPWRKSPRDLTDDD

-300 ILYFPKFTGRAD
+300 ILYFPKASGRAD

-317 IRLYC
+317 IKLYC

-380 LKELHR
+380 LKDLHR

-397 SLAPFIKIGAMEDEK
+397 SLAPFIKIGAMEDDK
-412 FADQVAELVLFGTTA
+412 FADQVSELVLFGTTA
-427 PAKEQPA
+427 AA
-434 GDQDGD
+434 ADGE
-440 AWSDV
+440 SP
-445 SKVIDP
+445 DP
-451 IPGEGGKAYT
+451 IPGADGKAYT
-461 TLSGYRARLDA
+461 TLGGYRSRLDA
-472 AHDKRILY
+472 ANDKRILY
-480 CTDEAAQA
+480 CTDEAGQA
-488 GALALWKS
+488 GALALWTG

-505 TFIDSQFI
+505 TFIDTQFI
-513 PWLEYRHEELKFQ
+513 PWLEYRHNELKFQ
-526 RVDAELDDSL
+526 RVDSELDASL
-536 QEKDSELADAEGK
+536 QEKDTDLSDADGK
-549 DASEKLREL
+549 DSSDKVRDL
-558 FKAAL
+558 FKTAL

-569 IQVQSLKGDT
+569 IQVQALKGEQ

-618 RHRLVE
+618 RHPLVE

-630 AGSVITTPGA
+630 AGSVITGS
-640 GAAASPSQQLAD
+640 GSSPSQQLAD
-652 DLGRHLYEMARLAV
+652 DLSRHIYEMARLAV
-666 GGLEPNE
+666 GGLEPNQ
-673 LAGFQQRSADL
+673 LAGFQQRSCDL
-684 MGRLMERGL
+684 MGRLMERGI

>member
-1 MAAGLWTLSSSEPG
+1 MA
-15 RFPAHR
+15 
-21 PPLAPAPSAG
+21 
-31 EAEDRVALRSVVLQ
+31 VL
-45 AEQGQIQ
+45 EEKGQIQ

-96 CSEGPEG
+96 CTEGPEG
-103 KISIRI
+103 TISIHI
-109 DREAKTLTISDNG
+109 DRDQQTLTISDNG
-122 IGMSADEVKRYI
+122 IGMNADEVKRYI

-142 EDFLEKYKSE
+142 EDFLEKYKQE

-175 LVTLSAREGSEAVC
+175 LVSRSAREGSEAVR
-189 WSCDGSPSFNLEGAE
+189 WSCDGSPNFSLEAGE

-211 VVLHLMEEELEYI
+211 VILHLMEDELEYI
-224 EPARIKT
+224 EPARIRT

-239 MPVEVQLEGETVNKR
+239 LPVEVKLEGETVNKR
-254 EAPWRKSARDLKDED
+254 VAPWRQSPRELSDHD

-284 LLWVHLNTDY
+284 LLWVHLSTDY

-300 ILYFPKFTGRAD
+300 ILFFPKFTGRAD

-386 DDPKRYAEIWE
+386 DDPKRYAQIWE

-412 FADQVAELVLFGTTA
+412 FADQVADLVLFGTTA
-427 PAKEQPA
+427 RIQEGGEAELANP
-434 GDQDGD
+434 
-440 AWSDV
+440 
-445 SKVIDP
+445 DP
-451 IPGEGGKAYT
+451 IPGEDGKAYT
-461 TLSGYRARLDA
+461 TLASYRSRLDPSA
-472 AHDKRILY
+472 DKRILY

-488 GALALWKS
+488 GALALWRS
-496 QGAEVLLAD
+496 QEAEVLLAD
-505 TFIDSQFI
+505 TVIDAQFI
-513 PWLEYRHEELKFQ
+513 PWMEYRHNELKFQ
-526 RVDAELDDSL
+526 RVDSELDASL
-536 QEKDSELADAEGK
+536 QEKDNELSDADGK
-549 DASEKLREL
+549 DSFEKLREL

-563 ANDKVT
+563 ANDRVT
-569 IQVQSLKGDT
+569 IQVQSLKGDN

-588 EQMRRINDMGALMEQ
+588 EQMRRLNDMGALMEQ

-618 RHRLVE
+618 KHPLVE

-630 AGSVITTPGA
+630 AGSVITTSAA
-640 GAAASPSQQLAD
+640 GAAASPSQQLAN

-666 GGLEPNE
+666 GGLEPNQ
-673 LAGFQQRSADL
+673 LAGFQQRSTAL
-684 MGRLMERGL
+684 MGTLMARGV